1 MNLTAFGA
9 TGGVGRE
16 VVTQALDA
24 GHNVRAYVR
33 NPAKLDLA
41 HPNLT
46 VITGELTDREA
57 VQRAVGGAD
66 AVISALGPSL
76 DRKATGMPLVDGTRT
91 IVEAMQAEG
100 VERYI
105 GMATPSLRD
114 PRDTRSLLGLVVPR
128 MGRTFFPRAP
138 RELLEMSQIVTG
150 SSLNFTIARFTQPKD
165 GERTGSTRSGFLGQ
179 DNSAPPSPA
188 PTSPASCSPRRST
201 RVSPRRARD
210 QQLTHHAGAA
220 AATAFHASVRAG
232 GHLPHPRG
240 APSFV
245 HASER
250 CRVRG
255 VRRSRRTKNSSV
267 DQTGLDYCSSMRC
280 GSELGEDVLFVDSG
294 QRR

>member
-76 DRKATGMPLVDGTRT
+76 DRKSTGMPLVDGTRT

-114 PRDTRSLLGLVVPR
+114 PRDTRSLLGFIVPF
-128 MGRTFFPRAP
+128 MGRTFLSRAY
-138 RELLEMSQIVTG
+138 RELLAMSRLVTD
-150 SSLNFTIARFTQPKD
+150 SPLDWTIARFTRPTD
-165 GERTGSTRSGFLGQ
+165 G
-179 DNSAPPSPA
+179 A
-188 PTSPASCSPRRST
+188 
-201 RVSPRRARD
+201 RAG
-210 QQLTHHAGAA
+210 T
-220 AATAFHASVRAG
+220 VRAG
-232 GHLPHPRG
+232 YLGRDRIR
-240 APSFV
+240 
-245 HASER
+245 ASITR
-250 CRVRG
+250 ADIA
-255 VRRSRRTKNSSV
+255 TFLL
-267 DQTGLDYCSSMRC
+267 DQTTDPRFHRAAPAISN
-280 GSELGEDVLFVDSG
+280 
-294 QRR
+294 

>member
-114 PRDTRSLLGLVVPR
+114 PRDTRSLLGFIVPF
-128 MGRTFFPRAP
+128 MGRTFLSRAY
-138 RELLEMSQIVTG
+138 RELLAMSRLVTD
-150 SSLNFTIARFTQPKD
+150 SPLDWTIARFTRPTD
-165 GERTGSTRSGFLGQ
+165 G
-179 DNSAPPSPA
+179 A
-188 PTSPASCSPRRST
+188 
-201 RVSPRRARD
+201 RAG
-210 QQLTHHAGAA
+210 T
-220 AATAFHASVRAG
+220 VRAG
-232 GHLPHPRG
+232 YLGRDRIRASITRADIATFLLDQVTDARFVRA
-240 APSFV
+240 APAIS
-245 HASER
+245 
-250 CRVRG
+250 
-255 VRRSRRTKNSSV
+255 N
-267 DQTGLDYCSSMRC
+267 
-280 GSELGEDVLFVDSG
+280 
-294 QRR
+294 